1 MKLVEIKELA
11 KNHGINPGR
20 MKKAELVRTIQKL
33 ENNEPCFETGKAKI
47 CGQPEC
53 LWREDCR

>member
-11 KNHGINPGR
+11 KQHGINPGR

-33 ENNEPCFETGKAKI
+33 EKKRT
-47 CGQPEC
+47 
-53 LWREDCR
+53 LL